1 MSAIIGMLIMLLN
14 LYSFILLVRV
24 ILSWVAV
31 GGGGI
36 NRDNP
41 IIQLIYQLTDPPVNM
56 VREYIPPSGGI
67 DFSVLVLFLIIYILR
82 ILLTGF
88 M

>member
-1 MSAIIGMLIMLLN
+1 MISIILIALN
-14 LYSFILLVRV
+14 IYSFILLARV

-31 GGGGI
+31 GGGGV

-41 IIQLIYQLTDPPVNM
+41 LIQAIYQLTDPPVDF
-56 VREYIPPSGGI
+56 VRQYIPPSGGI

-82 ILLTGF
+82 TLLIGF
-88 M
+88 L